1 VTFLRFNPAFA
12 ALTTLLA
19 LLPIATVRAIEGGA
33 SHYFPGAYNDFGMN
47 LQVPPGFYFR
57 DDLTYYGAQFGGG
70 TTLGRFGAVNLDQ
83 DLWTNTFKLAWSS
96 DFEVFGGRYGAA
108 LVLPVVFDFNLSGA
122 IQFGPREVSGRA
134 NRGGM
139 GDLAVAP
146 LSLTWKW
153 GDVHVNLSQF
163 VYMPTGYYDPEK
175 IVNLG
180 LNRWSF
186 ETLAGLTWL
195 DSDRGHEISFNV
207 GFISNTE
214 NSETE
219 YQSGD
224 EFHLDYT
231 VAQYLSEAFG
241 VGVTGC
247 YYTQLSDDKS
257 PLLDRL
263 DQTRRFLGLPGVD
276 GYRGEA
282 AGIGPAVFYSPKIG
296 GKQIA
301 FIGKWIHEY
310 DVKNRFE
317 GDIGMLSVALDF

>member
-1 VTFLRFNPAFA
+1 MTFLRFNPAIA
-12 ALTTLLA
+12 TITMLLA
-19 LLPIATVRAIEGGA
+19 LLPLATVRAIEGGT
-33 SHYFPGAYNDFGMN
+33 SHYFPGAYSDFGMN

-70 TTLGRFGAVNLDQ
+70 TTLGRFGA
-83 DLWTNTFKLAWSS
+83 
-96 DFEVFGGRYGAA
+96 A

-122 IQFGPREVSGRA
+122 IQFGPREVSGHGS
-134 NRGGM
+134 RGGM
-139 GDLAVAP
+139 GYLAVTP

-195 DSDRGHEISFNV
+195 DPDRGHEISFNV

-214 NSETE
+214 NSDTE

-231 VAQYLSEAFG
+231 VAQYLTKTFG
-241 VGVTGC
+241 IGVTGY
-247 YYTQLSDDKS
+247 YYTQ
-257 PLLDRL
+257 PPRP
-263 DQTRRFLGLPGVD
+263 TT
-276 GYRGEA
+276 
-282 AGIGPAVFYSPKIG
+282 
-296 GKQIA
+296 
-301 FIGKWIHEY
+301 
-310 DVKNRFE
+310 
-317 GDIGMLSVALDF
+317 

>member
-1 VTFLRFNPAFA
+1 MTLLRFKTVIAAATALTAVLPLNPA
-12 ALTTLLA
+12 L
-19 LLPIATVRAIEGGA
+19 AIEGGA
-33 SHYFPGAYNDFGMN
+33 SHYLPGAYNDFGMN

-57 DDLTYYGAQFGGG
+57 DDLTYYWAQFPDG
-70 TTLGRFGAVNLDQ
+70 TTLGRFGAVHLDQ
-83 DLWTNTFKLAWSS
+83 DLWLNNFKLAWAS
-96 DFEVFGGRYGAA
+96 DFEVLGARYGAA
-108 LVLPVVFDFNLSGA
+108 LILPVVFDFNLSGS
-122 IQFGPREVSGRA
+122 IQFGPHQVSGR
-134 NRGGM
+134 NNNGGI
-139 GDLAVAP
+139 GDIAVAP

-163 VYMPTGYYDPEK
+163 VFLPTGDYAAEK
-175 IVNLG
+175 VVNLG

-195 DSDRGHEISFNV
+195 DADRGHEISFNI
-207 GFISNTE
+207 GFISNTR
-214 NSETE
+214 NAATD

-224 EFHLDYT
+224 ELHIDYT

-241 VGVTGC
+241 VGVTGY

-263 DQTRRFLGLPGVD
+263 DQARRFLNLPGVD

-282 AGIGPAVFYSPKIG
+282 AGIGPAILYSPEIG
-296 GKQIA
+296 GKRVS

-310 DVKNRFE
+310 DVNNRFKGE
-317 GDIGMLSVALDF
+317 LGMLSVALDF